1 MRNSPLF
8 SILGILVLL
17 VSSAR
22 PVFFQKVEFDG
33 KNACVYF
40 FPNPAVK
47 IWQQT
52 DNLTSTPFT
61 REMKECG
68 FYCPQDPNCAAFQ
81 ILRTYSGKGFCYIY
95 EGIHMALGIFSTKM
109 SVEVLLKELF
119 IIFIY
124 LKAFIIT
131 Y

>member
-1 MRNSPLF
+1 MKNSPLF

-22 PVFFQKVEFDG
+22 TVFFQKVEFDG

-52 DNLTSTPFT
+52 DNLTSSPIT

-68 FYCPQDPNCAAFQ
+68 FYCLQDPNCAAFQ
-81 ILRTYSGKGFCYIY
+81 IVRTYSGKGFCYIY
-95 EGIHMALGIFSTKM
+95 KRNSYDEFSRQI
-109 SVEVLLKELF
+109 SVEVLSKDVC